1 MTLRNL
7 SLYSFISQVIGFS
20 FHFFTAFV
28 LVRLLGKIEFGVYQ
42 QYNLLLT
49 TILPFFGF
57 TLVSSLY
64 FFSGKS
70 ENDAEKSYFFN
81 QTFTLLIFSSL
92 IFSIAFYTF
101 KDSLLSYL
109 NLDSINEVAI
119 WAFASIAFYLA
130 SSICDNIFLLDRNRL
145 GILVFLPLEKI
156 TFFIFILS
164 AYFLQERFIDVFK
177 GILFVSII
185 KFAFTAFY
193 LIKKHRLLHFA
204 ADRKKIKS
212 QISYCWPFYLG
223 TLVYIFSNKIDKYIL
238 NGYVEPSDYAIYS
251 VSFLSIPF
259 LANAYSSVNN
269 VALPEF
275 VSLVKQGDFERLR
288 DLYRNMVVKTG
299 SIAVPLLL
307 FFYFYGEFVVQLVFT
322 AEYLE
327 GTLYYKIALLSL
339 LGTLTSYGLILRAA
353 NQTRKIFLINL
364 ICAAITVLIAFW
376 LVPSQLLLGA
386 AITSVF
392 AVVLPSLIQL
402 YFEVKF
408 TGYRFR
414 VFFPWKQLFKILGI
428 SLLIFPI
435 GFGIGLVFQR
445 SFLLPLLSAVIYFP
459 AAFFLLFKLNLL
471 PFRDLAKWFGKR

>member
-64 FFSGKS
+64 FFSGNS
-70 ENDAEKSYFFN
+70 ENEAEKSYFFS
-81 QTFTLLIFSSL
+81 QTFFLLILSSL
-92 IFSIAFYTF
+92 LFSISFFIF
-101 KDSLLSYL
+101 KDPILGYL
-109 NLDSINEVAI
+109 NLGALNEAAI
-119 WAFASIAFYLA
+119 WSIASIAFYLA
-130 SSICDNIFLLDRNRL
+130 SSICDNIFLLDKNRF
-145 GILVFLPLEKI
+145 GILFFLPLEKI
-156 TFFIFILS
+156 TFFTIILS

-177 GILFVSII
+177 GIFLVSLLKFV
-185 KFAFTAFY
+185 FTAFY
-193 LIKKHRLLHFA
+193 LAKRHSLSYFS
-204 ADRKKIKS
+204 ADLKKIKS

-275 VSLVKQGDFERLR
+275 VSLVKHGDFERLR

-307 FFYFYGEFVVQLVFT
+307 FFYFYSEFVVQLVFT

-327 GTLYYKIALLSL
+327 GTLYYKIALLSF

-402 YFEVKF
+402 YFEVKL
-408 TGYRFR
+408 TGYSFR

-471 PFRDLAKWFGKR
+471 PFRDIAKWFGKR